1 MNLEFLKGHY
11 TVRLKNMTLISST
24 ITMRN
29 IVRTTL
35 IFLILILLESCTIN
49 YSFTGASVSPDV
61 KSYTIYNFSNRA
73 RLVNPTLTD
82 YFVEQLRDKFTR
94 QTSLDYKNEGGDLEF
109 EGSVTGYDVTPISI
123 KSNDTAAQN
132 RLTIKINVKFTNN
145 KNHEQDFETEFS
157 YYSDFDS
164 NVILSDVEDVL
175 VEEIVKKIIEDV
187 FNKSVA
193 NW

>member
-1 MNLEFLKGHY
+1 MKHIGRVAFY
-11 TVRLKNMTLISST
+11 C
-24 ITMRN
+24 
-29 IVRTTL
+29 L
-35 IFLILILLESCTIN
+35 IFVLINSCSVS

-61 KSYTIYNFSNRA
+61 KSYTIYNFTNRA

-94 QTSLDYKNEGGDLEF
+94 QTSLDYKSEGGDLEF
-109 EGSVTGYDVTPISI
+109 EGSITGYDVQPIAI
-123 KSNDTAAQN
+123 KSDDQAAAN

-145 KNHEQDFETEFS
+145 KNHEQDFETEFF
-157 YYSDFDS
+157 YYSDFES
-164 NVILSDVEDVL
+164 SVILSDVEDTL
-175 VEEIVKKIIEDV
+175 IEDIVKKIIEEI

>member
-1 MNLEFLKGHY
+1 MKHIGKILFFCL
-11 TVRLKNMTLISST
+11 LLISG
-24 ITMRN
+24 N
-29 IVRTTL
+29 
-35 IFLILILLESCTIN
+35 SCKVS

-61 KSYTIYNFSNRA
+61 KSYSIYNFTNRA
-73 RLVNPTLTD
+73 RLVNPTLVD
-82 YFVEQLRDKFTR
+82 YFADQLRDKFTR
-94 QTSLDYKNEGGDLEF
+94 QTSLDYRTDGGDLEF
-109 EGSVTGYDVTPISI
+109 EGSITEYDVKPISI
-123 KSNDTAAQN
+123 KSDDTAASN

-164 NVILSDVEDVL
+164 SEILSDVEDAL
-175 VEEIVKKIIEDV
+175 VEEIIKKIIEDV

>member
-1 MNLEFLKGHY
+1 MKHFVK
-11 TVRLKNMTLISST
+11 VIF
-24 ITMRN
+24 
-29 IVRTTL
+29 VCL
-35 IFLILILLESCTIN
+35 IFLIIESCSIS

-61 KSYTIYNFSNRA
+61 KSYTIYNFNNKA
-73 RLVNPTLTD
+73 RLVNPTLVD
-82 YFVEQLRDKFTR
+82 YFVEQLRNKLTR
-94 QTSLDYKNEGGDLEF
+94 QTSLDYKTEGGDLEF

-132 RLTIKINVKFTNN
+132 RLTIKIKVKFTNN

-164 NVILSDVEDVL
+164 SVILSDVEDTL

>member
-1 MNLEFLKGHY
+1 MKHIKIALFFC
-11 TVRLKNMTLISST
+11 LII
-24 ITMRN
+24 ITSN
-29 IVRTTL
+29 
-35 IFLILILLESCTIN
+35 SCSIK

-61 KSYTIYNFSNRA
+61 KSYTIYNFTNRA

-82 YFVEQLRDKFTR
+82 YFAEQLREKFTR
-94 QTSLDYKNEGGDLEF
+94 QTSLDYKEEGGDLEF
-109 EGSVTGYDVTPISI
+109 EGSVTGYDVQPIDI
-123 KSNDTAAQN
+123 KSNDQAAAN
-132 RLTIKINVKFTNN
+132 RLTIRINVKFTNN

-164 NVILSDVEDVL
+164 NVILSDVETTL
-175 VEEIVKKIIEDV
+175 VEEIVKKIVEDI

>member
-1 MNLEFLKGHY
+1 M
-11 TVRLKNMTLISST
+11 
-24 ITMRN
+24 ITMKHIIR
-29 IVRTTL
+29 IA
-35 IFLILILLESCTIN
+35 FFSLILILLDSCSIS

-61 KSYTIYNFSNRA
+61 KSYTIYNFTNRS

-94 QTSLDYKNEGGDLEF
+94 QTSLDYKNDGGDLEF
-109 EGSVTGYDVTPISI
+109 EGSITGYDVTPISI

-164 NVILSDVEDVL
+164 TVILSDVEDTL